1 MKTNNEYHNN
11 GSLAYTE
18 NIVTISESDY
28 NTGKYPNCRISP
40 DGTYWIRTGLNAKYY
55 DNGVMAWGLH
65 YDEFGNV
72 DKNKTY
78 PSKRKD
84 ETIIQY

>member
-40 DGTYWIRTGLNAKYY
+40 DGTYWIRTGLNAKYH
-55 DNGVMAWGLH
+55 DNGVMAWGLF

-72 DKNKTY
+72 DKDKCHRAR
-78 PSKRKD
+78 RKD